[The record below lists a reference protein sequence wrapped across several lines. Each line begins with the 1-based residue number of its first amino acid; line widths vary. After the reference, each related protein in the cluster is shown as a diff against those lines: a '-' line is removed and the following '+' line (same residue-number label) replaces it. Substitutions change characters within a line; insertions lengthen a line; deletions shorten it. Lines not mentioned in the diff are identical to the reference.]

1 MSKNHDTLY
10 HHGVKGMRWG
20 HRKKQEPTQ
29 PRMAR
34 RQVYTNTNPTSS
46 QIKQIQDERKRLEVE
61 RTKLETLKK
70 DPGHVDNNNSMIDAD
85 TRRKI
90 SSGIATVNTIV
101 SIGGQAATVY
111 NNAKKVAEIS
121 KPFVRDAT
129 KITKSVLNTLGKVS
143 IPSEATDFGD
153 IRIGVN

>member
-29 PRMAR
+29 PRSPR
-34 RQVYTNTNPTSS
+34 RQTYTTAQFTSG
-46 QIKQIQDERKRLEVE
+46 QVKRMQEERKRLEGE
-61 RTKLETLKK
+61 RARLELLKK
-70 DPGHVDNNNSMIDAD
+70 EPGHVDNKDSMIDVD
-85 TRRKI
+85 TQKKI
-90 SSGIATVNTIV
+90 RQGLSTVNTIV

-121 KPFVRDAT
+121 KPFVRDAA
-129 KITKSVLNTLGKVS
+129 KVTKSVLNVVGKMAVPNS
-143 IPSEATDFGD
+143 ALDFGD
-153 IRIGVN
+153 VRIGVD

>member
-10 HHGVKGMRWG
+10 HVGVKGMRWG
-20 HRKKQEPTQ
+20 HRKKPEQAQ
-29 PRMAR
+29 PRLAR
-34 RQVYTNTNPTSS
+34 RRVYTNENPTRS
-46 QIKQIQDERKRLEVE
+46 QIKQIQDERKRLEAE
-61 RTKLETLKK
+61 RTRLEILKK

-85 TRRKI
+85 TRKKI
-90 SSGIATVNTIV
+90 SAGISTVNTIV

-129 KITKSVLNTLGKVS
+129 KVTKSVLKTIGKIT
-143 IPSEATDFGD
+143 IPNNALDFGD
-153 IRIGVN
+153 VRIGVD

>member
-29 PRMAR
+29 PRSPR
-34 RQVYTNTNPTSS
+34 RQTYTTAQFTSG
-46 QIKQIQDERKRLEVE
+46 QVKRMQEERKRLEGE
-61 RTKLETLKK
+61 RARLELLKK
-70 DPGHVDNNNSMIDAD
+70 EPGHVDNKDSMIDVD
-85 TRRKI
+85 TQRKI
-90 SSGIATVNTIV
+90 RQGLSTVNTIV

-129 KITKSVLNTLGKVS
+129 KVTNRVLDVLGDMSTKSLDKGINGMRF
-143 IPSEATDFGD
+143 D
-153 IRIGVN
+153 